1 MKLLKNVLGSLDNV
15 FDATPILVLPLET
28 ESFAAVCK
36 RGRSRG
42 ASLRLHGFRATSNWM
57 SRRHHTGMKET
68 FFTDFKR
75 GG

>member
-42 ASLRLHGFRATSNWM
+42 ASLRLHGFRATSN
-57 SRRHHTGMKET
+57 
-68 FFTDFKR
+68 
-75 GG
+75 